1 MTAAEFHRIIRSL
14 DMSQRELAARFNVA
28 HSTVSAWATGK
39 APVPGTVVAYLE
51 SVAENRRLMA
61 ALQAAVAVTF

>member
-1 MTAAEFHRIIRSL
+1 MTAAEFHAAIDALGIT
-14 DMSQRELAARFNVA
+14 QRVLAARFKVA